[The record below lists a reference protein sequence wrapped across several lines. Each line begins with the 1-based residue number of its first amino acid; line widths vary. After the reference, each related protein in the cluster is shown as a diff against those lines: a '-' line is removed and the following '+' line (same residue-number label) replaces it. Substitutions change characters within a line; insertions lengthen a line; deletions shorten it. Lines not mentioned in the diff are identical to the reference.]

1 LCGRWYGIIHKKN
14 EPYLAIEVRQENNF
28 SLRIL
33 PGSSSEQNEAHKV
46 KPLNTGYRNSVFRVW
61 SLGLE
66 FWVGVK

>member
-1 LCGRWYGIIHKKN
+1 MSHIWL
-14 EPYLAIEVRQENNF
+14 EVRQENNF

-33 PGSSSEQNEAHKV
+33 PGSSSDQLQLISSSPSTLAKETLYSE
-46 KPLNTGYRNSVFRVW
+46 FRVW